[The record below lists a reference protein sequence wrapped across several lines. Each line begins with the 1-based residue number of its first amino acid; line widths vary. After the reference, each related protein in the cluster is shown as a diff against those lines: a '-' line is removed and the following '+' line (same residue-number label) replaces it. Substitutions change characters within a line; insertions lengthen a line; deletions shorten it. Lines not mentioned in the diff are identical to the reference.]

1 MKTPSLDNAI
11 QMYQKSRVN
20 SSVMTS
26 VTRAIRAFF
35 GGYKVSFTAPE
46 QPQTRTA
53 SVNDSG
59 QQKSNQPLAERKVSS
74 SVIPEGDLSTKPNVT
89 DADDPQEPEV
99 FEDSQSS
106 AVSQKKVNPF
116 QKELQEN
123 VVKSY
128 NRRQSNPASD
138 GGNGSQE

>member
-1 MKTPSLDNAI
+1 M
-11 QMYQKSRVN
+11 
-20 SSVMTS
+20 
-26 VTRAIRAFF
+26 
-35 GGYKVSFTAPE
+35 SFTAPE

-116 QKELQEN
+116 QKELQKMWLRALTDVSPAAHLTVGTVRRSSRLLN
-123 VVKSY
+123 KSKFM
-128 NRRQSNPASD
+128 
-138 GGNGSQE
+138 